1 MADNEDR
8 IRTLQSLNDA
18 LTCEVESM
26 ACQMS
31 ELTKETEQ
39 AKARAEQLQS
49 ALLELTP
56 IIEAA
61 RNWDTLRTD
70 LAAVKLLRE
79 IDGVT
84 RWPEITVP

>member
-1 MADNEDR
+1 MANEDR

-26 ACQMS
+26 ACQIS
-31 ELTKETEQ
+31 ELQKETEQ

-49 ALLELTP
+49 ALLELLP

-61 RNWDTLRTD
+61 RSWDTLRTERTE
-70 LAAVKLLRE
+70 LELLHRVS
-79 IDGVT
+79 GVT
-84 RWPEITVP
+84 RWPELTAL

>member
-1 MADNEDR
+1 MANEDR

-18 LTCEVESM
+18 LTCEIESM
-26 ACQMS
+26 ARQMS

-49 ALLELTP
+49 ALLELLP

-61 RNWDTLRTD
+61 RSWDTLRTD